1 MKSCEGTVVD
11 ADDMVDEMVQQAEKV
26 TAEKSNIADFGEGEL
41 KELYETVALGALKF
55 FLLKV
60 DPKKRMVFNPEES
73 IDFHGFTGPFIQ
85 YTHARLKSI
94 LRKAETD
101 SWKLEVGSSQLE
113 KLEKELLLVLEQ
125 FDDVVRQ
132 AAGEH
137 NPSSIANYVYSVA
150 KAFNSFYT
158 IHSVLKAESEEKKAL
173 RLQLCQLT
181 ARVIREGMGLLGIR
195 VPERM

>member
-1 MKSCEGTVVD
+1 M
-11 ADDMVDEMVQQAEKV
+11 
-26 TAEKSNIADFGEGEL
+26 
-41 KELYETVALGALKF
+41 
-55 FLLKV
+55 
-60 DPKKRMVFNPEES
+60 
-73 IDFHGFTGPFIQ
+73 
-85 YTHARLKSI
+85 KSI

-181 ARVIREGMGLLGIR
+181 AGVIREGMGLLGIR